1 VLDPEATAAIREL
14 REKANRTPAPIPADA
29 PYEPE
34 MVEIALG
41 PDALIHWVGYTI
53 DLQPATAWHHLIV
66 GLKDYPDRL
75 PSLLVISE
83 LMEAFNFVWKLRLP
97 LEVPPMMTG
106 GSYAMIGS
114 ARELP
119 LVYRTADAPALVNV
133 VEPLL
138 KKGRPRDISK
148 M

>member
-119 LVYRTADAPALVNV
+119 LVYRTTEAPALVNV

-138 KKGRPRDISK
+138 TKRSARLV
-148 M
+148 

>member
-119 LVYRTADAPALVNV
+119 LVYRTAEAPALVNV

-138 KKGRPRDISK
+138 TKRSARLV
-148 M
+148 

>member
-1 VLDPEATAAIREL
+1 VLDPEATAAIHEL
-14 REKANRTPAPIPADA
+14 REKANRTAAPIPADE
-29 PYEPE
+29 PFEPE
-34 MVEIALG
+34 MVELALG
-41 PDALIHWVGYTI
+41 PDALIHRVGYTI
-53 DLQPATAWHHLIV
+53 ELQPGTAWHHLIV
-66 GLKDYPDRL
+66 GLKSCPDRL
-75 PSLLVISE
+75 PSPIVISE

-119 LVYRTADAPALVNV
+119 LVYRTAEAPALVNV

-138 KKGRPRDISK
+138 KTNRPRDISK

>member
-1 VLDPEATAAIREL
+1 VLDPQATAVIREL
-14 REKANRTPAPIPADA
+14 REKANRTAAPSPADA
-29 PYEPE
+29 PFEPE

-41 PDALIHWVGYTI
+41 SDALIHRVGYTI
-53 DLQPATAWHHLIV
+53 DLQPTTAWHHLIV

-75 PSLLVISE
+75 PSPLVISE

-119 LVYRTADAPALVNV
+119 LIYRTAEAPALVNV

-138 KKGRPRDISK
+138 TKRSARLV
-148 M
+148 

>member
-1 VLDPEATAAIREL
+1 MRHMNL
-14 REKANRTPAPIPADA
+14 K
-29 PYEPE
+29 
-34 MVEIALG
+34 MMEIAIG
-41 PDALIHWVGYTI
+41 PDALIHRVGYTI

-75 PSLLVISE
+75 PGPLVISE

-119 LVYRTADAPALVNV
+119 LVYRTAEALLSSMLSNHC
-133 VEPLL
+133 LQ
-138 KKGRPRDISK
+138 KGLRDSSK
-148 M
+148 I

>member
-1 VLDPEATAAIREL
+1 MLEPEATAAIREL
-14 REKANRTPAPIPADA
+14 REKANRKAAPIPVDA
-29 PYEPE
+29 PFEPE
-34 MVEIALG
+34 MVEITLG
-41 PDALIHWVGYTI
+41 PDALIHRVGYTI
-53 DLQPATAWHHLIV
+53 DVQPAIAWHHLIV
-66 GLKDYPDRL
+66 GLKDYSDRL
-75 PSLLVISE
+75 PSPLVISE

-97 LEVPPMMTG
+97 LEIPPMMTG

-119 LVYRTADAPALVNV
+119 LVYRTAEAPALVNV

-138 KKGRPRDISK
+138 KKTHPRDISK